1 MLSLKLSIDERV
13 NLDWART
20 PITSAYRSAITLMFW
35 ELGLAWILKH
45 IKLLKIY
52 KTASGKCTCNNANT
66 HTWLKK
72 NMKLTIFSAYVNIY
86 YELFF

>member
-45 IKLLKIY
+45 LKSFKIY
-52 KTASGKCTCNNANT
+52 NTA
-66 HTWLKK
+66 
-72 NMKLTIFSAYVNIY
+72 
-86 YELFF
+86 